1 EPGKCPICKM
11 DMVSKKDFNKEMM
24 EKHEGLEKKQEGKD
38 NLLHFEIQLS
48 TIKTWEC
55 ESTIKKAL
63 KKTPGVVDFF
73 VDILDSRVHALIDKN
88 ITTKKDVEKVISDLG
103 YDANDTK
110 ANPEAAANK
119 PAECK

>member
-1 EPGKCPICKM
+1 M